1 MFGSRHW
8 RPAVHDEQIRAR
20 DYHVGQRISHA
31 QTVEK
36 RAAMSEVIT
45 EQDKEYEAREQAAAP
60 GDDQPMNDRV
70 NNRSLRPRSDAFVDF
85 MSSGWDNNEPEIER
99 LESAS
104 YIPARLQVLSEAFP
118 GERLVIPAGQPKV
131 RNNDCDYA
139 FRPDSAFSYY
149 TGLGQDYEA
158 GAVLVLDPNED
169 GTHTPM
175 LFVAPRA
182 DHYTQDFFKDPHY
195 GEYWVGPR
203 AGLKELEAMTGIE
216 THDIAQ
222 LDDMLGKD
230 VGTENGAVQLRVIRE
245 TDPQITAIV
254 NELREGHGF
263 PDEADNTV
271 RDDKL
276 HEFASEAR
284 MEKDDFEVREIRRAV
299 DATKHGFD
307 NILKKLPSALGKP
320 RSERILEG
328 AFNAV
333 SREEGNEV
341 GYDTIIASG
350 AHAPILHWIRNTG
363 TVNDGELLLIDAGVE
378 VDSLYT
384 ADITRT
390 FPTNG
395 KFTDFQRKLYQAVL
409 DSQQAGFE
417 AAKPGAT
424 YSDIHHAC
432 MRVIAERLHDW
443 GILPVD
449 VEESL
454 SPEGQQHRRWLACGV
469 AHHLGLDVHDCA
481 QARYESYQGAK
492 ITPGM
497 VFTIEPGLYFREDDL
512 MIPPEYRGIG
522 IRIEDDVLMTED
534 GPEWISAGIPKQID
548 DVEAWMAQMADTN
561 N

>member
-1 MFGSRHW
+1 MN
-8 RPAVHDEQIRAR
+8 D
-20 DYHVGQRISHA
+20 
-31 QTVEK
+31 
-36 RAAMSEVIT
+36 VIT
-45 EQDKEYEAREQAAAP
+45 EQDKEYEAREKAAAP
-60 GDDQPMNDRV
+60 GDEQPMGDRV

-85 MSSGWDNNEPEIER
+85 MSSGWDDNEPETAR
-99 LESAS
+99 LESAGFT
-104 YIPARLQVLSEAFP
+104 PARLQSLSEAFP

-158 GAVLVLDPNED
+158 GAVLVLDPNAD

-182 DHYTQDFFKDPHY
+182 DHYTQDFFKEPHY

-222 LDDMLGKD
+222 LADMLGKN
-230 VGTENGAVQLRVIRE
+230 VGTEAGAVQLRVIRE
-245 TDPQITAIV
+245 TDPQVTATV
-254 NELREGHGF
+254 NELREEHGF

-307 NILKKLPSALGKP
+307 NILRKLPGALGKP

-328 AFNAV
+328 AFNAI

-363 TVNDGELLLIDAGVE
+363 TVNAGELLLIDAGVE

-395 KFTDFQRKLYQAVL
+395 KFTDFQKKLYQAVL
-409 DSQQAGFE
+409 DSQQAGFD

-548 DVEAWMAQMADTN
+548 DVEAWMAQMAAEGTKDAR
-561 N
+561 

>member
-1 MFGSRHW
+1 
-8 RPAVHDEQIRAR
+8 
-20 DYHVGQRISHA
+20 
-31 QTVEK
+31 
-36 RAAMSEVIT
+36 MSDVVT
-45 EQDKEYEAREQAAAP
+45 SADKEYEKREQAAAP
-60 GDDQPMNDRV
+60 GADQPMEDRV
-70 NNRSLRPRSDAFVDF
+70 NNRSLSPRSDAFVEF
-85 MSSGWDNNEPEIER
+85 MSSGWDDNEPTVER

-104 YIPARLQVLSEAFP
+104 YTPARLEALSQAFP

-131 RNNDCDYA
+131 RNNDCDYM

-158 GAVLVLDPNED
+158 GAVLVLDPSED
-169 GTHTPM
+169 GHTPQ

-182 DHYTQDFFKDPHY
+182 NHYTTDFFADPHY

-203 AGLKELEAMTGIE
+203 AGLHEMQAMTGIE

-222 LDDMLGKD
+222 LEDALGKD
-230 VGTENGAVQLRVIRE
+230 LGSEDGAVRLRLMAHV
-245 TDPQITAIV
+245 DPQITQMV
-254 NELREGHGF
+254 DTLRESHGF
-263 PDEADNTV
+263 TDEDVNTADDNA
-271 RDDKL
+271 L
-276 HEFASEAR
+276 YEFTSVAR
-284 MEKDDFEVREIRRAV
+284 MDKDDYEVEQIRRAV
-299 DATKHGFD
+299 AATKLGFD
-307 NILKKLPSALGKP
+307 NILRTLPRALDKP
-320 RSERILEG
+320 RSERMLEG

-333 SREEGNEV
+333 SREEGNTV

-350 AHAPILHWIRNTG
+350 AHAPILHWMRNTG
-363 TVNDGELLLIDAGVE
+363 EVQSGDLLLIDAGVE

-395 KFTDFQRKLYQAVL
+395 KFTDFQKKLYQAVL
-409 DSQQAGFE
+409 DAQQAGFE
-417 AAKPGAT
+417 AAQPGAT

-432 MRVIAERLHDW
+432 MRVIAQHLHDW

-454 SPEGQQHRRWLACGV
+454 SPEGQQHRRWHACGV

-481 QARYESYQGAK
+481 EARYESYQGAQ
-492 ITPGM
+492 IRPGM

-548 DVEAWMAQMADTN
+548 DVEEWMAQMAAEGERA
-561 N
+561 